1 MILKIFLLI
10 AQIYFISII
19 IFFISAAAIIPLFE
33 IKIIKNNYIMLNIKK
48 INIKNKFFSVFVVL
62 LLLFN
67 SL

>member
-19 IFFISAAAIIPLFE
+19 IFFISAAAIIIPLFE

-48 INIKNKFFSVFVVL
+48 NKY
-62 LLLFN
+62 
-67 SL
+67 